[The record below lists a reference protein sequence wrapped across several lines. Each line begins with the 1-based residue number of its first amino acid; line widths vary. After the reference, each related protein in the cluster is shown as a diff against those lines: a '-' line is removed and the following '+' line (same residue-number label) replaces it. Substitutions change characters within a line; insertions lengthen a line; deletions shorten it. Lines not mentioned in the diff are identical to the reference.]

1 MCYMSMYMYAER
13 GRRPIHVYRPEY
25 SSLPPLA
32 SHPHH
37 HGILRLGHDH
47 ATDMH
52 VPLTSPRHANR
63 CLPCYADVVRLRHP
77 PGSHAFDCYADVVR
91 LRHPPGSHAFE
102 ARIELTSA
110 GAVAGAR
117 IELTFAG
124 AVAGAPLDSARTTAG
139 ASVGALLGAAVGM
152 GLAAAEG
159 GGLAAAEAGGLAAAE
174 AGGRCWRKSG
184 CCHDASCCRVTP
196 ALGMALGNG
205 SPRRYASVSADA
217 TDAAGLATGGAHD
230 DAAGLATGC
239 DRMSYA
245 G

>member
-1 MCYMSMYMYAER
+1 MTASNSYPCRVRGIAENVAEFTIVFRQPLLLLRQFPNVPQKQELSPRMNVCTCTCMLSGAVVRYMCIARSI
-13 GRRPIHVYRPEY
+13 P
-25 SSLPPLA
+25 LPPLA

-77 PGSHAFDCYADVVR
+77 PGSHAF
-91 LRHPPGSHAFE
+91 E
-102 ARIELTSA
+102 ARIELTS
-110 GAVAGAR
+110 
-117 IELTFAG
+117 AG
-124 AVAGAPLDSARTTAG
+124 AVAGAPLDSARTTAA

-159 GGLAAAEAGGLAAAE
+159 GGLAAAEAGGLAATE

-196 ALGMALGNG
+196 ALGMALG
-205 SPRRYASVSADA
+205 
-217 TDAAGLATGGAHD
+217 
-230 DAAGLATGC
+230 
-239 DRMSYA
+239 
-245 G
+245 

>member
-1 MCYMSMYMYAER
+1 MLSGAVVRYMCIARS
-13 GRRPIHVYRPEY
+13 P
-25 SSLPPLA
+25 LPPLA

-77 PGSHAFDCYADVVR
+77 PGSHAF
-91 LRHPPGSHAFE
+91 E
-102 ARIELTSA
+102 ARIELTS
-110 GAVAGAR
+110 
-117 IELTFAG
+117 TG

-139 ASVGALLGAAVGM
+139 ASVGALLGAAMGM

-184 CCHDASCCRVTP
+184 CCHASCCRVTP
-196 ALGMALGNG
+196 ALGMALGYG

-217 TDAAGLATGGAHD
+217 TDAAGLATGGAHA

>member
-1 MCYMSMYMYAER
+1 
-13 GRRPIHVYRPEY
+13 
-25 SSLPPLA
+25 
-32 SHPHH
+32 
-37 HGILRLGHDH
+37 
-47 ATDMH
+47 

-102 ARIELTSA
+102 ARIELTS
-110 GAVAGAR
+110 
-117 IELTFAG
+117 AG

-184 CCHDASCCRVTP
+184 CCHASCCRVTP

>member
-1 MCYMSMYMYAER
+1 MLSGASSDTF
-13 GRRPIHVYRPEY
+13 IAEY
-25 SSLPPLA
+25 STLPPLA
-32 SHPHH
+32 SHPH

-91 LRHPPGSHAFE
+91 LRHPPGSHAFD
-102 ARIELTSA
+102 ARIELTS
-110 GAVAGAR
+110 
-117 IELTFAG
+117 EG

-152 GLAAAEG
+152 GRAAAEG
-159 GGLAAAEAGGLAAAE
+159 GGLAAAEAGGLAATE

-184 CCHDASCCRVTP
+184 CCHDAS
-196 ALGMALGNG
+196 
-205 SPRRYASVSADA
+205 
-217 TDAAGLATGGAHD
+217 
-230 DAAGLATGC
+230 
-239 DRMSYA
+239 
-245 G
+245 

>member
-1 MCYMSMYMYAER
+1 
-13 GRRPIHVYRPEY
+13 
-25 SSLPPLA
+25 
-32 SHPHH
+32 
-37 HGILRLGHDH
+37 
-47 ATDMH
+47 MH

-77 PGSHAFDCYADVVR
+77 PGSHAF
-91 LRHPPGSHAFE
+91 E
-102 ARIELTSA
+102 ARIELTS
-110 GAVAGAR
+110 
-117 IELTFAG
+117 AG

-152 GLAAAEG
+152 GRAAAEG

-174 AGGRCWRKSG
+174 VGGRCWRKSG

-196 ALGMALGNG
+196 ALGMALGYG